1 MSEYQDDPAVSA
13 VDALTPEQA
22 QATLDRFLGALAKKA
37 AQAVPKTEA
46 EPVVGT
52 TLPLPTPGKQPALP
66 RNMNADTA
74 ARLANERKAKVDAE
88 AKLGRALKKRET
100 TESNQPL
107 PRNAAEVVKG
117 SEKLAEAAAKAPPK
131 LKTMAEATG
140 VPARKDEQQAAAFKK
155 ATGDGRTALFTI
167 KPQIND
173 EKNPLPKQV
182 KLSDVKAECPDALK
196 ESQPSGFNPFDIVKS
211 RINSIC
217 QSPTCKNGGDILQ
230 RFVFGIVDNP
240 TIPVVNAS
248 AVSFNP
254 VYVLG
259 RHLEASPSKFF
270 AGYIQPSDVTLA
282 NALDYLETVIQ
293 LWSDGGE
300 FEMKGG
306 LGSGVRDMNKL
317 VEASDGTRK
326 MPPVENYHHHPKVYV
341 NRPFDY
347 TGQICIVIA

>member
-1 MSEYQDDPAVSA
+1 MSEYQDDPVVAA

-37 AQAVPKTEA
+37 AQAKPA
-46 EPVVGT
+46 APAAPVA
-52 TLPLPTPGKQPALP
+52 LPLPTPGKQPALP
-66 RNMNADTA
+66 RNMTPETA
-74 ARLANERKAKVDAE
+74 ARLAAERKEKVEAE

-100 TESNQPL
+100 ADSSQPL
-107 PRNAAEVVKG
+107 PRHAAEVVKS

-140 VPARKDEQQAAAFKK
+140 VSARKDEQQVEAFKK
-155 ATGDGRTALFTI
+155 ASVDGRTALFTI
-167 KPQIND
+167 KPQLND
-173 EKNPLPKQV
+173 ERNPLPKQV
-182 KLSDVKAECPDALK
+182 KLADVKAECPDALK
-196 ESQPSGFNPFDIVKS
+196 EPQPAGFNPFDIVKS
-211 RINSIC
+211 RVNAIC
-217 QSPTCKNGGDILQ
+217 QSPNCKNGAEILQ
-230 RFVFGIVDNP
+230 RFVFGIVDSP

-270 AGYIQPSDVTLA
+270 AGYVQPSDVTLSSVI
-282 NALDYLETVIQ
+282 DYLEKVIQ
-293 LWSDGGE
+293 LWADGGE

-306 LGSGVRDMNKL
+306 LGSGARNMDKL

-326 MPPVENYHHHPKVYV
+326 MPAVENYHHHPKVYV
-341 NRPFDY
+341 NRPFDF